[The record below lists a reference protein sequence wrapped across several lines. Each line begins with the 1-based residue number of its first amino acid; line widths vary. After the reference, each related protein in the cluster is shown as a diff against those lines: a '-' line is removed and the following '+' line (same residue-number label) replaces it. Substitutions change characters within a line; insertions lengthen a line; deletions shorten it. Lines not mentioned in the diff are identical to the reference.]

1 MTRSDIALE
10 IAKLHKMTDK
20 EKTNL
25 IYLLRH
31 KIEEVYTI
39 VIELETDKRFNE
51 LGALLRK
58 ALES

>member
-39 VIELETDKRFNE
+39 VRVKGE
-51 LGALLRK
+51 
-58 ALES
+58 